1 MCKELCGQCL
11 YAYAYSH
18 LLALCECHLFF
29 CDYDAEPYNTI
40 KRNGVFIFHGM
51 LKSPVKLFRLGT

>member
-1 MCKELCGQCL
+1 MCKELCGRCL

-29 CDYDAEPYNTI
+29 CDYDAETI
-40 KRNGVFIFHGM
+40 QHNQTQWSFYF
-51 LKSPVKLFRLGT
+51 SWDVKKPHKMI